1 MMWNSFS
8 KVYDPDNHKAF
19 LAKIQGSEQEQDLT
33 LPANCNG
40 FGRIRH
46 FRRFQYTDWIPD
58 PLPIDPALNYLKREN
73 SDILLTECFQI
84 ALCNLNCWY
93 CFVPKAMK
101 LGSETCGAWFSAN
114 QIIHEMLAA
123 DGLPQV
129 IVLSGGNPEIAP
141 AWPLSLMKALEKKGV
156 TNKFYLWSDDA
167 LSLDYFHEV
176 LSKREI
182 EYMVHYTGYGKV
194 CCFKGYND
202 LSCQFNTQNN
212 LLYYHDQ
219 LRRFRRYYEDGF
231 DLYGYV
237 TFTTPELTNMEQ
249 ELQKFFD
256 DLRRIH
262 PLMPLRVI
270 PLRITLYESVRS
282 LNKEQ
287 MSAYENQ
294 FAVLEVWLNLIAKNF
309 DSNLVEEKISRIHIR

>member
-1 MMWNSFS
+1 MRNDFS
-8 KVYDPDNHKAF
+8 EVYNPNNHKIF
-19 LAKIQGSEQEQDLT
+19 LAKIQGSEQERDLT

-46 FRRFQYTDWIPD
+46 FRRLQYEDWIPD
-58 PLPIDPALNYLKREN
+58 PLPIDPALNYLQIEN
-73 SDILLTECFQI
+73 ASVLLTECFQI
-84 ALCNLNCWY
+84 AWCNLNCWY
-93 CFVPKAMK
+93 CFVPATMK
-101 LGSETCGAWFSAN
+101 LGAATCGAWFSAD
-114 QIIHEMLAA
+114 QMLYEMLAV
-123 DGLPQV
+123 DGLPRV
-129 IVLSGGNPEIAP
+129 IVLSGGNPEVAP
-141 AWPLSLMKALEKKGV
+141 TWPLSLMKALEREGV
-156 TNKFYLWSDDA
+156 ANKFYLWSDDA
-167 LSLDYFHEV
+167 LSLDYFHTI

-182 EYMVHYTGYGKV
+182 EYMARYTGYGKV
-194 CCFKGYND
+194 CCFKGYNN

-219 LRRFRRYYEDGF
+219 MRRFKEYYEDGF

-249 ELQKFFD
+249 ELQFFFD

-270 PLRITLYESVRS
+270 PLRITIYKSVQK

-294 FAVLEVWLNLIAKNF
+294 FAVLAAWRELIAKNF
-309 DSNLVEEKISRIHIR
+309 DSNLIMERISNIHIR